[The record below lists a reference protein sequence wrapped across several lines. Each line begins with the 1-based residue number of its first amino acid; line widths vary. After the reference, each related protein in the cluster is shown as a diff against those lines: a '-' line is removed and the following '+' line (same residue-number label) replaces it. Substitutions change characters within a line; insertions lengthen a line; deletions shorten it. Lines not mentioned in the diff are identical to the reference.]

1 MATLINLTLFL
12 YMNFFE
18 SALVH
23 LGLGTPLKRF
33 IFGAMSG
40 HLYQM
45 LFRPSISYTEYNQS
59 KPFILFDSNGTFM
72 PWWAWSLGAG
82 SVLAL
87 FL

>member
-1 MATLINLTLFL
+1 
-12 YMNFFE
+12 MNFIE
-18 SALVH
+18 SALVF
-23 LGLGTPLKRF
+23 LGLGTPIRRF
-33 IFGAMSG
+33 VFGLMSG

-45 LFRPSISYTEYNQS
+45 LFRPKISYTEYNQA
-59 KPFILFDSNGTFM
+59 KPFILFDSKGTFM